1 MKIILFGGSFDPP
14 HLGHKK
20 IIKECLKYKFDKF
33 ILMPSYKSPLK
44 TTSTLS
50 SKNHRLEML
59 SLLINDLENIIGS
72 KLDLPNFKSHF
83 RSKRDLT
90 TKEKGLLNR
99 LLENENYKKEYDLIN
114 QNG

>member
-50 SKNHRLEML
+50 SKNHRLE
-59 SLLINDLENIIGS
+59 NDKIC
-72 KLDLPNFKSHF
+72 
-83 RSKRDLT
+83 
-90 TKEKGLLNR
+90 KGI
-99 LLENENYKKEYDLIN
+99 KKELI
-114 QNG
+114 